1 MSETNSGLHREV
13 FDEHKTVFKN
23 GDSGDAAYVIESGCV
38 EVLVGPEHALQRV
51 AVLAQ
56 GAMFG
61 EVALLDR
68 QPRTA
73 TVRTL
78 VPTTLVRIDR
88 AHVEEL
94 LLRADPV
101 IQYLMRLLLERF
113 RSTSSNSA
121 GQSAPVPAPQVET
134 PIGHLPTVDLHASA
148 VRTLSLAH
156 DLSDAIDG
164 HQLELFYQP
173 ILLMADASL
182 VGFEALI
189 RWRHPQLGLVSPDE
203 FIPLAEKT
211 GLIHRIGQW
220 VLKRASTDW
229 RALRPLC
236 IETEHQRPFM
246 SVNLSAPELCG
257 PGIVQSIQACA
268 HDQEMQLGELRV
280 ELTETIVIS
289 NLDTITAAL
298 HQLRA
303 MGVGI
308 ALDDFGTGYAGLN
321 YLQTLPFSCIKI
333 DKTFVQQMHTS
344 ERSFQII
351 KSALELSRQLKMTTV
366 AEGIEDAATG
376 KLLADMG
383 CTYAQGFHYGRP
395 MPLGSVA
402 QWASSRNTL

>member
-1 MSETNSGLHREV
+1 MPETDNGLHREV
-13 FDEHKTVFKN
+13 FTEQATVFKH
-23 GDSGDAAYVIESGCV
+23 GDSGEAAYVIESGCV
-38 EVLVGPEHALQRV
+38 EVLAGTGSDLRRV

-88 AHVEEL
+88 GHVEEL
-94 LLRADPV
+94 MVRADPV

-113 RSTSSNSA
+113 RSSSGNATSSLVTPPSA
-121 GQSAPVPAPQVET
+121 ADIPE
-134 PIGHLPTVDLHASA
+134 GHLATVDLHASA

-156 DLSDAIDG
+156 DLSDAIDNQ
-164 HQLELFYQP
+164 QLELFYQP
-173 ILLMADASL
+173 IVQLGNSNL

-189 RWRHPQLGLVSPDE
+189 RWRHPLLGLVSPDE
-203 FIPLAEKT
+203 FIPLAERT

-220 VLKRASTDW
+220 VLKRACTDW
-229 RALRPLC
+229 RVLRTLC
-236 IETEHQRPFM
+236 EQSLPYSPFM
-246 SVNLSAPELCG
+246 SVNLSAPELCT
-257 PGIVQSIQACA
+257 PGIVQSIQAHA
-268 HDQEMQLGELRV
+268 HEQEIPLNELRV

-289 NLDTITAAL
+289 NVDSITSSL
-298 HQLRA
+298 KELRA

-351 KSALELSRQLKMTTV
+351 KSALELSRSLGMTTV
-366 AEGIEDAATG
+366 AEGIEDAPTG
-376 KLLADMG
+376 KLLAAMG
-383 CTYAQGFHYGRP
+383 CTHAQGYHYARP
-395 MPLGSVA
+395 MPMDRVT
-402 QWASSRNTL
+402 QWARERPSA

>member
-1 MSETNSGLHREV
+1 MPETDNGLHREV
-13 FDEHKTVFKN
+13 FAEQATVFKH

-38 EVLVGPEHALQRV
+38 EVLAGTGCDLQRV

-68 QPRTA
+68 QHRTA

-88 AHVEEL
+88 GHVEEL
-94 LLRADPV
+94 MVRADPV

-113 RSTSSNSA
+113 RSSSGNTTGA
-121 GQSAPVPAPQVET
+121 GVPVPALANIPE
-134 PIGHLPTVDLHASA
+134 GHLATVDLHASA

-156 DLSDAIDG
+156 DLSDAIDSQ
-164 HQLELFYQP
+164 QLELFYQP
-173 ILLMADASL
+173 IVQLDGAAL

-189 RWRHPQLGLVSPDE
+189 RWRHPLLGLVSPDE
-203 FIPLAEKT
+203 FIPLAERT

-229 RALRPLC
+229 RVLRTLC
-236 IETEHQRPFM
+236 VQNAPYPPFM
-246 SVNLSAPELCG
+246 SVNLSAPELCT
-257 PGIVQSIQACA
+257 PGIVQSIQAHA
-268 HDQEMQLGELRV
+268 LEQEIPLHELRV

-289 NLDTITAAL
+289 NLDAITSAL
-298 HQLRA
+298 KELRA

-333 DKTFVQQMHTS
+333 DKTFVQQMHAS

-351 KSALELSRQLKMTTV
+351 KSALELSRSLGMTTV

-376 KLLADMG
+376 KLLAGMG
-383 CTYAQGFHYGRP
+383 CTYAQGYHYARP
-395 MPLGSVA
+395 MPLEKVT
-402 QWASSRNTL
+402 QWANERPAA